1 MVGARDAER
10 DVMESV
16 VGFIVA
22 VCERIY
28 RDVVESWT
36 FSERTFRRRA
46 ADLRVTDEG
55 GGRRNH

>member
-10 DVMESV
+10 AVMENV

-22 VCERIY
+22 VCERFF

-36 FSERTFRRRA
+36 FSERTFPRRA
-46 ADLRVTDEG
+46 ADIE
-55 GGRRNH
+55 